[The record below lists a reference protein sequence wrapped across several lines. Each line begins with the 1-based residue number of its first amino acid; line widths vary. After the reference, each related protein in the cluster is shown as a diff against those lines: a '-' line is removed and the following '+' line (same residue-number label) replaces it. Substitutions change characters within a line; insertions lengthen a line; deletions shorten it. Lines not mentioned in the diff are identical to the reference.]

1 MWGRGGKRRDS
12 TWRLIVIAMLL
23 LCTQCVTATPP
34 GVYNVRFRGYST
46 TEGLSQASAMA
57 MAQGNTGFL
66 WIGTQDGLNRF
77 DGYGFKVYK
86 HDRAD
91 PWSLAD
97 NAVFAIAAD
106 PDGSMWI
113 GTQAGGLDR
122 YDPILGRFE
131 HHAADPTRADAL
143 AGAQVDAL
151 LLDHRQRLWV
161 ASSGAK
167 LQWLDRAGNGFRDT
181 PLGPLPALAHVR
193 ALVEQDDGSV
203 LIGTRDGLW
212 RCDSEANVV
221 RELQFVA
228 GQSLDVQ
235 ALALAANGDI
245 WVSSTSAGLFA
256 FTAAGA
262 STKHYF
268 HGADFHGAAPE
279 HELPDNEVRGL
290 KFDSSGRLWVAA
302 KSSGLLRVD
311 PARGQVDTYLHDPAN
326 PQSIAANRE
335 HTVLIDRDGLI
346 WAGSWNNGVS
356 MHDPRTEAFATVEKV
371 AGDPY
376 TLPARPVS
384 ALMAN
389 KDGTLLLGLPE
400 GGGLVQF
407 DPRAGVVAR
416 LSLDPALP
424 GSLPQNLIEYLERTH
439 DGSLWVATA
448 GGGLHRMPAG
458 ASDFIHFRHD
468 PQDPASLASDDL
480 LFIMQDR
487 AGTLWIG
494 TTDAGLD
501 ELCEGCTRFRHHP
514 HDPARPDSIGHGPI
528 AAILQT
534 RGGQIWIALRPG
546 GLDRFDPGQDRFTHF
561 RAHADDPASLSNDT
575 VTTLLEDSKGQL
587 WIGTQGGG
595 LNHLLVDAANAPSF
609 ETLSSANGLAADAI
623 GSIVEDAAHRL
634 WLSTT
639 VGLSRYE
646 PVSQDVINF
655 GPREGALPQGY
666 YINASAQLADG
677 RIVFGGLSGATL
689 FDPAAVAMPPSP
701 RPIITDV
708 LLNNAPVALG
718 WRDPN
723 SPLQSSP
730 WMGRDKAVFH
740 YHQDNVSF
748 EFSAFGFGDP
758 ESIEYSYLLEGHD
771 QQWIR
776 TGAAR
781 RYATYTNLASGEYR
795 LRVRARR
802 DGDAWS
808 VDEATL
814 AVRVLPAPWASPL
827 AYLGY
832 AAALLMVI
840 ALIGLRR
847 RKSLQNEAQAQEA
860 VRVSAERLKYALW
873 GSGGELWDVDL
884 RSGAI
889 LRENRLEHLIA
900 THATSEQRVDE
911 YRPFVHPDDL
921 AAFDRAVSA
930 HIKGEQEFMEIS
942 YRTPDQNREWRWL
955 LTRGRVVER
964 DANGQALRLVGTT
977 QDISVLKRAEES
989 LRKLNEEL
997 ESRVEM
1003 RTADLRTANAE
1014 LRRTLEQLTLT
1025 QRQLLESEKMAALG
1039 GLVAGVAHEINTPLG
1054 VTVTAASHLQEE
1066 CARMSRLLAENNLS
1080 PIDLSDFQSTAQES
1094 AQIILRNLNRANQ
1107 LVRSF
1112 KLIAVDQTTEERR
1125 VVELGAYLNDILTS
1139 LGPVLKKSPH
1149 RVMVTCPD
1157 SLLLNTF
1164 PGALYQIVS
1173 NLVMNSLTHAFDP
1186 GQAGAISIE
1195 ARPAGA
1201 LVLLQYADNGKGMS
1215 EEVRAQ
1221 IFEPFFTTRRGQGG
1235 SGLGMHVVY
1244 NLVTRLLRGSIRV
1257 ESSPGAGATFEIF
1270 IPTDAP
1276 QVG

>member
-1 MWGRGGKRRDS
+1 MRGRGSKRLDTTR
-12 TWRLIVIAMLL
+12 RLIAAVMLL
-23 LCTQCVTATPP
+23 LCAQCAVATPP

-46 TEGLSQASAMA
+46 TEGLSQATAMA
-57 MAQGNTGFL
+57 MAQSKVGFL

-97 NAVFAIAAD
+97 NAIFAIAAD
-106 PDGSMWI
+106 PDGSMWV

-131 HHAADPTRADAL
+131 HHAADPSSSDAL
-143 AGAQVDAL
+143 AGVQVDAL
-151 LLDHRQRLWV
+151 LLDHTQRLWV

-167 LQWLDRAGNGFRDT
+167 LQWLDRTSNRFRDV
-181 PLGPLPALAHVR
+181 PLGALPALAHVR
-193 ALVEQDDGSV
+193 ALIEQADGSV

-212 RCDSEANVV
+212 QCDGDASAAH
-221 RELQFVA
+221 ELRFDPA
-228 GQSLDVQ
+228 QSLDVQ
-235 ALALAANGDI
+235 ALTLAGNGDI
-245 WVSSTSAGLFA
+245 WVSSTSAGLFG
-256 FTAAGA
+256 FSAAGA
-262 STKHYF
+262 PLAHYF
-268 HGADFHGAAPE
+268 HGADAG

-290 KFDSSGRLWVAA
+290 KFDAAGRLWVAA

-311 PARGQVDTYLHDPAN
+311 PAHGRVDTYLHDPAN
-326 PQSIAANRE
+326 PQSIAANRQ

-356 MHDPRTEAFATVEKV
+356 MHDPRTEAFATIEQV
-371 AGDPY
+371 AGDPR

-384 ALMAN
+384 AVMADN
-389 KDGTLLLGLPE
+389 NGALLLGLPE

-407 DPRAGVVAR
+407 DPEAGVVFRFA
-416 LSLDPALP
+416 LDPATP
-424 GSLPQNLIEYLERTH
+424 GSLPQNLIEYLVRAH

-448 GGGLHRMPAG
+448 GGGLHRLPRG
-458 ASDFIHFRHD
+458 GSDFIHYRHD
-468 PQDPASLASDDL
+468 AQDPDSLASDDL
-480 LFIMQDR
+480 LFVMQDR

-514 HDPARPDSIGHGPI
+514 HDPARADSIGRGPI
-528 AAILQT
+528 ATILET
-534 RGGQIWIALRPG
+534 RSGQIWIALRPG
-546 GLDRFDPGQDRFTHF
+546 GLDRFDRGLDRFTHF

-575 VTTLLEDSKGQL
+575 VTTLTEDSNGQL

-595 LNHLLVDAANAPSF
+595 LNHLLLDAAKAPRF
-609 ETLSSANGLAADAI
+609 EALSSAKGLAADAI

-639 VGLSRYE
+639 VGVSRYD
-646 PVSQDVINF
+646 PVSRDVINF
-655 GPREGALPQGY
+655 GPREGALLQGY
-666 YINASAQLADG
+666 YINASAQLSDG

-708 LLNNAPVALG
+708 LLNNTPVALA

-730 WMGRDKAVFH
+730 WTGHDKAVFH
-740 YHQDNVSF
+740 YRQDNVSF

-758 ESIEYSYLLEGHD
+758 ESIEFSYLLEGHD
-771 QQWIR
+771 QEWIR
-776 TGAAR
+776 TAATR
-781 RYATYTNLASGEYR
+781 RYATYTDLAPGEYR

-808 VDEATL
+808 RDEATL
-814 AVRVLPAPWASPL
+814 AMRVLPAPWASPL
-827 AYLGY
+827 AYFGY
-832 AAALLMVI
+832 AAAFLLI
-840 ALIGLRR
+840 ATLIGWRR
-847 RKSLQNEAQAQEA
+847 RTGLQHEAQAREA
-860 VRVSAERLKYALW
+860 IRVSAERLKYALW

-900 THATSEQRVDE
+900 THATNDQTVSE

-921 AAFDRAVSA
+921 PEFERVLAAHV
-930 HIKGEQEFMEIS
+930 KGEKEFLEIS

-964 DANGQALRLVGTT
+964 DANGRALRLVGTT

-1014 LRRTLEQLTLT
+1014 LRRTLEQLTLA

-1066 CARMSRLLAENNLS
+1066 CARMARLVADNNLT
-1080 PIDLSDFQSTAQES
+1080 PVDLSDFQATAQES
-1094 AQIILRNLNRANQ
+1094 AQIILRNLNRADR

-1125 VVELGAYLNDILTS
+1125 VIELGAYLNEILTS

-1149 RVMVTCPD
+1149 RVTITCPD
-1157 SLLLNTF
+1157 SLPLNTY

-1173 NLVMNSLTHAFDP
+1173 NLVMNSLMHAFDP

-1195 ARPAGA
+1195 AKVAGA
-1201 LVLLQYADNGKGMS
+1201 MVLLRYTDDGKGMS
-1215 EEVRAQ
+1215 EEVRSQ

-1244 NLVTRLLRGSIRV
+1244 NLVTQLLKGSIRV

-1270 IPTDAP
+1270 LPTDAH

>member
-1 MWGRGGKRRDS
+1 MWGRGGKRLDATR
-12 TWRLIVIAMLL
+12 RLIAVAAFF
-23 LCTQCVTATPP
+23 LCAQTVWSMAP

-46 TEGLSQASAMA
+46 TEGLSQASAMS
-57 MAQGNTGFL
+57 MAQGNPGFL

-86 HDRAD
+86 HARAD

-97 NAVFAIAAD
+97 NAIFAIAAD

-131 HHAADPTRADAL
+131 HHAANASSADAL

-161 ASSGAK
+161 ASAGAK
-167 LQWLDRAGNGFRDT
+167 LQWLDRASNRFRDT
-181 PLGPLPALAHVR
+181 PLGALPALAHVR
-193 ALVEQDDGSV
+193 ALIEQADGSV

-212 RCDSEANVV
+212 RCDSEANFA
-221 RELQFVA
+221 RELQFNA

-235 ALALAANGDI
+235 ALAQAANGDI
-245 WVSSTSAGLFA
+245 WISSTSAGLFG
-256 FTAAGA
+256 FTAAGEPLQ
-262 STKHYF
+262 HYF
-268 HGADFHGAAPE
+268 HGADAQ

-290 KFDSSGRLWVAA
+290 KFDAAGRLWVAA

-311 PARGQVDTYLHDPAN
+311 LEHGHVDTYLHDPAN
-326 PQSIAANRE
+326 PQSIAANRQ

-356 MHDPRTEAFATVEKV
+356 MHDPRTEAFATIEQV
-371 AGDPY
+371 AGDPRA
-376 TLPARPVS
+376 LPARPVS
-384 ALMAN
+384 TVMAEKN
-389 KDGTLLLGLPE
+389 GPLWLGLPE

-407 DPRAGVVAR
+407 DPGLGVVGR
-416 LSLDPALP
+416 FSLDPSLP
-424 GSLPQNLIEYLERTH
+424 GSLPPNLIEYLERTH

-448 GGGLHRMPAG
+448 GGGLHRLPAG
-458 ASDFIHFRHD
+458 ASNFIHFRHD
-468 PQDPASLASDDL
+468 PQDPGSLASDDL
-480 LFIMQDR
+480 LFVMQDR

-501 ELCEGCTRFRHHP
+501 ELCVSCTRFRHHP
-514 HDPARPDSIGHGPI
+514 HDPERADSIGRGPI
-528 AAILQT
+528 AAILET

-546 GLDRFDPGQDRFTHF
+546 GLDRFDPGLDRFTHF
-561 RAHADDPASLSNDT
+561 RAHADDPASLSNNT
-575 VTTLLEDSKGQL
+575 VTTLMEDSKGQL

-595 LNHLLVDAANAPSF
+595 LNHLLLDAAKEPTF

-639 VGLSRYE
+639 VGISRYD
-646 PVSQDVINF
+646 PVSRDVINF
-655 GPREGALPQGY
+655 GPREGALLQGY

-677 RIVFGGLSGATL
+677 RIIFGGLSGATL
-689 FDPAAVAMPPSP
+689 FDPAAVAMPTSP

-723 SPLQSSP
+723 SPLQSSA
-730 WMGRDKAVFH
+730 WTGHDKAVFH
-740 YHQDNVSF
+740 YDQDNVSF

-781 RYATYTNLASGEYR
+781 RYATYTDLASGEYR

-808 VDEATL
+808 ADEATL

-832 AAALLMVI
+832 VAAFLMIVT
-840 ALIGLRR
+840 LIGWRR
-847 RKSLQNEAQAQEA
+847 RQSLQHEAQAQEA
-860 VRVSAERLKYALW
+860 IRISAERLKYALW

-900 THATSEQRVDE
+900 THATNEQRVDE
-911 YRPFVHPDDL
+911 YRPFVHPEDL
-921 AAFDRAVSA
+921 ATFDHAVSA
-930 HIKGEQEFMEIS
+930 HIKGEQEFLEVS

-964 DANGQALRLVGTT
+964 DANGHAVRLVGTT

-1066 CARMSRLLAENNLS
+1066 CARMSRLVAENNLS
-1080 PIDLSDFQSTAQES
+1080 PIDLSDFQATAHES

-1125 VVELGAYLNDILTS
+1125 VIELCAYLNDILTS

-1149 RVMVTCPD
+1149 RMTVTCPD
-1157 SLLLNTF
+1157 SLRLNTF
-1164 PGALYQIVS
+1164 PGALYQIIS

-1186 GQAGAISIE
+1186 GQTGAISIE
-1195 ARPAGA
+1195 AKQTGA
-1201 LVLLQYADNGKGMS
+1201 LVLLQYSDNGKGMS
-1215 EEVRAQ
+1215 EEVRTQ

-1244 NLVTRLLRGSIRV
+1244 NLVTQLLKGSIHV
-1257 ESSPGAGATFEIF
+1257 ESAPGAGATFEIF
-1270 IPTDAP
+1270 LPMETAP
-1276 QVG
+1276 AS